1 MIYLSLNIMII
12 FINKIKILSSEV
24 VWRVIMKKIEELYD
38 MLKWYQPIEIQKKGI
53 KLSEQYDDLNLFIQP
68 ISSEVSKEIWNNC
81 ALIISNK
88 NNEQLKEY
96 FLPLL
101 EWLRDMTWPGALI
114 IKERLLNVPYKMIK
128 NSLKV
133 AIDTAI
139 SNKECDWLYN
149 IADLVQ
155 DLDNKQ
161 YVLTTA
167 KELEKQE
174 NIKSN

>member
-1 MIYLSLNIMII
+1 M
-12 FINKIKILSSEV
+12 
-24 VWRVIMKKIEELYD
+24 
-38 MLKWYQPIEIQKKGI
+38 
-53 KLSEQYDDLNLFIQP
+53 
-68 ISSEVSKEIWNNC
+68 
-81 ALIISNK
+81 LIISNK

-101 EWLRDMTWPGALI
+101 EWLRDMTWPESII

-128 NSLKV
+128 NSLKA
-133 AIDTAI
+133 AIDMAI

-161 YVLTTA
+161 YILTTA
-167 KELEKQE
+167 KELEK
-174 NIKSN
+174 N